1 MNSSERCNLYMKLL
15 FYFLEAIIGKTS
27 LKIAVPE
34 FKKKYNQS
42 EVSDYTLILVKSS
55 ENNCEKVQF

>member
-1 MNSSERCNLYMKLL
+1 MKLL
-15 FYFLEAIIGKTS
+15 FYFPEAIIGKTS

-34 FKKKYNQS
+34 FKKKHNQS
-42 EVSDYTLILVKSS
+42 EVSDYILILVKSS